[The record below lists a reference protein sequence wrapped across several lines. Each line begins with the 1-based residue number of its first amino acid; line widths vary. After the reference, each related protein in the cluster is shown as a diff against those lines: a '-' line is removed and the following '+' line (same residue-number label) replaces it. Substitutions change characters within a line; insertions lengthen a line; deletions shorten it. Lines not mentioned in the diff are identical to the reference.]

1 MFLPSFQRKI
11 PPSAV
16 ADLGASFHPRVNII
30 PLIRWTIRS
39 PPTPVPYSF
48 QQRQRAKRSLLNGIF
63 GASFNHVSQS
73 RVLGDKSVGGGYS
86 HAPVGSLRPR
96 VISTCS
102 ISPIDPPLYS
112 SRAFSQSM
120 ELTLWEPI
128 STIRLFFVAAATISK
143 PSDTVCDIGFSQ

>member
-16 ADLGASFHPRVNII
+16 ADLGASFHPSVNII

-48 QQRQRAKRSLLNGIF
+48 QQRQRANRSLLNGIF
-63 GASFNHVSQS
+63 GASLSQVSQS
-73 RVLGDKSVGGGYS
+73 RLPGDKSGGGGYS
-86 HAPVGSLRPR
+86 QAPVGSLRPS

-102 ISPIDPPLYS
+102 ISPIAPVL
-112 SRAFSQSM
+112 
-120 ELTLWEPI
+120 
-128 STIRLFFVAAATISK
+128 
-143 PSDTVCDIGFSQ
+143 

>member
-16 ADLGASFHPRVNII
+16 ADLGASFHPSVNII

-48 QQRQRAKRSLLNGIF
+48 QQRQRAKRSALNGIF
-63 GASFNHVSQS
+63 GASLSHVSQS
-73 RVLGDKSVGGGYS
+73 RVLVDKSVGGGYS
-86 HAPVGSLRPR
+86 QAPVGSFRPR

-102 ISPIDPPLYS
+102 TSVSYTHL
-112 SRAFSQSM
+112 RAH
-120 ELTLWEPI
+120 E
-128 STIRLFFVAAATISK
+128 
-143 PSDTVCDIGFSQ
+143 TVLDLV